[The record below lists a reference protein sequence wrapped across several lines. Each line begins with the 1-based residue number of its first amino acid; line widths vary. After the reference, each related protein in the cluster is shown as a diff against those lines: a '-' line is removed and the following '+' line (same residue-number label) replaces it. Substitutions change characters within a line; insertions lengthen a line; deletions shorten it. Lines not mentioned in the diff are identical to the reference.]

1 MSSWVTRVL
10 DDGNES
16 LEAQVRRMWG
26 LPTGTRPPTRYVA
39 RTTSAKELMER
50 EREIRDI
57 EDLSDWLVQ
66 RTIRLEAENNRADY
80 ERRLDEMI
88 ARGKRYVSRL
98 VEIDAWQPPPAFL
111 RFKQRLFEQMAEACN
126 IEISPV
132 VPPSDPHSVSS
143 WRAYEATWRRQ
154 SLEDTLRRDD
164 EAREVA
170 DQRTH
175 ALRDLYD
182 SLGVEY
188 SDEPI
193 PN

>member
-10 DDGNES
+10 DDGNEA
-16 LEAQVRRMWG
+16 LEAQVRRIWG

-39 RTTSAKELMER
+39 RTTSAEELMKR
-50 EREIRDI
+50 EREIRNI
-57 EDLSDWLVQ
+57 EELSDWLVQ

-80 ERRLDEMI
+80 ERRDREMSARI
-88 ARGKRYVSRL
+88 ARYLNRL
-98 VEIDAWQPPPAFL
+98 IEIDAWQPPPAFL
-111 RFKQRLFEQMAEACN
+111 RFKQRLFEQMAEACR
-126 IEISPV
+126 IEIYPITPPS
-132 VPPSDPHSVSS
+132 VPPSVSA
-143 WRAYEATWRRQ
+143 WRAYEATWRHY

-175 ALRDLYD
+175 ALRALLD

-188 SDEPI
+188 SDDPI
-193 PN
+193 LG